1 MTTSTEPSLD
11 NSADIGPERL
21 PGNTALWDGDS
32 GTLRDPS
39 RRALVQLLRGPF
51 LSAERHGHL
60 WAALLNDEPEIRSR
74 LADAYL
80 ELVVDVESQLA
91 FARNVR
97 VPDTDAPKVMRSH
110 PLTFMDTAMLLH
122 LRQQLLH
129 SDGRERVIVGKDEV
143 SDQLQVYRG
152 ATDSDPAGFAKRIN
166 SSWQKMV
173 TYGILATTS
182 TEDRFEVSPVLRLI
196 FGADEIAAVQAEYRR
211 LAARGAGQSGDAA
224 GSIEP
229 GEDTVTSVNTELS
242 AEESTA

>member
-1 MTTSTEPSLD
+1 MTTPTETSLS
-11 NSADIGPERL
+11 NATEVPPERR
-21 PGNTALWDGDS
+21 PGNNVLWDGDT
-32 GTLRDPS
+32 GTLRDAS

-97 VPDTDAPKVMRSH
+97 VPDTDPPKVMRSH

-143 SDQLQVYRG
+143 ADQLQVYRG
-152 ATDSDPAGFAKRIN
+152 ATDSDPAGFGKRIN

-173 TYGILATTS
+173 GYGILATTS

-196 FGADEIAAVQAEYRR
+196 FGADEISAVQAEYRR
-211 LAARGAGQSGDAA
+211 LAARSGDQAEAQA
-224 GSIEP
+224 GETIGSSDP
-229 GEDTVTSVNTELS
+229 DG
-242 AEESTA
+242 AEEGTP

>member
-1 MTTSTEPSLD
+1 MTSLAETNLD
-11 NSADIGPERL
+11 HVAGQGPERR
-21 PGNTALWDGDS
+21 PDNTALWDGDT
-32 GTLRDPS
+32 GTLRDAS

-143 SDQLQVYRG
+143 ADQLQVYRG

-173 TYGILATTS
+173 TYGILAVTS

-211 LAARGAGQSGDAA
+211 LAARGTDAA
-224 GSIEP
+224 GDDGGADAATDVAADEADYIP
-229 GEDTVTSVNTELS
+229 GAEDG
-242 AEESTA
+242 TA

>member
-1 MTTSTEPSLD
+1 MTASTETSFHHGME
-11 NSADIGPERL
+11 AGPERR
-21 PGNTALWDGDS
+21 PDNTALWDGDT
-32 GTLRDPS
+32 GTLRDAS

-60 WAALLNDEPEIRSR
+60 WAALLNDESEIRSR

-129 SDGRERVIVGKDEV
+129 GDGRERVIVGKDEV
-143 SDQLQVYRG
+143 ADQLQVYRE

-173 TYGILATTS
+173 TYGILAATS
-182 TEDRFEVSPVLRLI
+182 TEDRFEVSPMLRLI

-211 LAARGAGQSGDAA
+211 LAARGTHDAETPAGDTAT
-224 GSIEP
+224 
-229 GEDTVTSVNTELS
+229 GE
-242 AEESTA
+242 EEGTA

>member
-1 MTTSTEPSLD
+1 MTAPTETSLHNGMDAS
-11 NSADIGPERL
+11 PERR
-21 PGNTALWDGDS
+21 PDNTALWDGDT
-32 GTLRDPS
+32 GTLRDAS

-60 WAALLNDEPEIRSR
+60 WAALLNDETEIRSR

-143 SDQLQVYRG
+143 LDQLQVYRA

-173 TYGILATTS
+173 SYGILAVTS

-211 LAARGAGQSGDAA
+211 LAARGAGMFENAAADAQE
-224 GSIEP
+224 G
-229 GEDTVTSVNTELS
+229 
-242 AEESTA
+242 TA